1 MFRSKCDHPSQPTCS
16 VYEEATGS
24 EQETGQ
30 IFFRLSCS
38 ARDRARERSGGP
50 ASPSISPI
58 STLWIETTL
67 LIDCAYV
74 KVVILCKDKSTY
86 VRKIRDVSR
95 DAFYA
100 NERRITYCSSRDVK
114 VTPSLRE
121 PCRCGRSLHWVA
133 SERPQGLL
141 ATRLLVPPSSVQ
153 SQESLL
159 GSGRRATCISR
170 VSSRCQA
177 NPSEDRNGL
186 SSRLSERKLWP
197 LEVRHLVRRR
207 VGS

>member
-1 MFRSKCDHPSQPTCS
+1 M
-16 VYEEATGS
+16 YEEATGS

-58 STLWIETTL
+58 STLWNETTL

-100 NERRITYCSSRDVK
+100 NERRITYCSSRDLK
-114 VTPSLRE
+114 VTPS
-121 PCRCGRSLHWVA
+121 
-133 SERPQGLL
+133 
-141 ATRLLVPPSSVQ
+141 
-153 SQESLL
+153 
-159 GSGRRATCISR
+159 
-170 VSSRCQA
+170 
-177 NPSEDRNGL
+177 
-186 SSRLSERKLWP
+186 
-197 LEVRHLVRRR
+197 
-207 VGS
+207 